1 MGVPPMRGF
10 PNATDR
16 VWDPSTTA
24 VSAVTGKLAL
34 FVQLSAVHRPPPTA
48 NWLCFSEAADASHS
62 SQLLFCTTLI
72 LQIARAQI
80 GFVWRSSPVR
90 SNVIPAQAG
99 RRRKAFRGMG
109 VPPMSTTA
117 ASARDPQIGF
127 VRTTA
132 NRRLPTAHR
141 HLALFV
147 QPFFNR
153 LPTTGYCIVVTT
165 STIRIGA
172 NGTKETFSGKKRK
185 RTQKED
191 SRRCAAS
198 FASSCGSCVSGAR
211 GLAPRWPSR
220 LGAVSTYYRR
230 FTTPVCSIK
239 INIRSRHYEERGIV
253 IPAKAGRR
261 GNLPIGADFGWLPD
275 YHSAVLRTYV
285 RAQR

>member
-1 MGVPPMRGF
+1 
-10 PNATDR
+10 
-16 VWDPSTTA
+16 
-24 VSAVTGKLAL
+24 
-34 FVQLSAVHRPPPTA
+34 
-48 NWLCFSEAADASHS
+48 
-62 SQLLFCTTLI
+62 
-72 LQIARAQI
+72 
-80 GFVWRSSPVR
+80 
-90 SNVIPAQAG
+90 
-99 RRRKAFRGMG
+99 
-109 VPPMSTTA
+109 MSTTA

-211 GLAPRWPSR
+211 GLAPRWLSR
-220 LGAVSTYYRR
+220 VYAVSTYYRR
-230 FTTPVCSIK
+230 FTKPACSIR
-239 INIRSRHYEERGIV
+239 INIPSAKDARSVKRQRRAEACPSKFPKPNLKSRGGSGEGPRPRPPTTPPRQRSPVRHR
-253 IPAKAGRR
+253 AGRLSWAEGSKKGPQTR
-261 GNLPIGADFGWLPD
+261 SIAFGNPTA
-275 YHSAVLRTYV
+275 HQRTPPAGGYDEIME
-285 RAQR
+285 